1 LTALFNYNGALPDEY
16 VNAGFGGTIDFRGY
30 KYVVDFSGIPLD
42 RIPKMYFMDFDQIDM
57 LSLAQELCD
66 IISHDLFVS
75 LLPIIDHP
83 AYSWL
88 YNYNKHQLEN
98 DTALNIIAGVIR
110 VDAID
115 RSVQPQYGAIKSY
128 IDSLS
133 DLGIEVQNQDV
144 GFELS
149 NVTTDKFVVGAQETN
164 MHYFTNNKDRN
175 NTQLRRKNDGLEN
188 DFELMEEIQWDLET
202 SLKQQILPFYGFL
215 GKNAVTIPRGFG
227 AYQQI
232 MLDTSALYANG
243 VGNYY
248 VTTEMELRIA
258 LKSYGDWAKF
268 LADYS
273 ELYIEDVSND
283 KAFYKA
289 FSSDSPDN
297 TDLEKLKVLVEKQKT
312 DNPGRTYFFNRM
324 LDNLTGLESKEYA
337 VTVPRCVFNS
347 DKDYMGEDGH
357 PASPCSPPY
366 GYPLYYKRA
375 EKIGIAQAGSVSF
388 VAAHTELV
396 SNLETLEN
404 KLQEKLL
411 NDGSNLNVK
420 ELLDEAYEQIRKSS
434 KGFKGRSLSSQN
446 DALNAFNDIATF
458 SKEYQALTGQ
468 ITKIKDILETNSKL
482 IKGIKPLALDG
493 VDNSKKVHEFLKKV
507 AEENLG
513 KKFLV
518 KIPKACNLNYD
529 ENITYSTVDN
539 QPPHGFDIE
548 RGPFGFKPK
557 PINSDSGFGETL
569 GFKTTLSSLM
579 LGNLKPVFTGGFVT
593 GQMELFSHY
602 LDADAD
608 GKYSYGA
615 LKGNYNPISEK
626 WEFNYQPN
634 NDGGFFDFAL
644 HDRNLS
650 FTESFSLDDARLPLS
665 TQQMLAPRDLTNLV
679 ETNGRIK
686 CYVRYDNSQYLD
698 LSTIGK
704 DRVTQEKVEAEGLVP
719 DILEELDN
727 VNTNARFTLD
737 RIKELNDGVNDIP
750 ETVAYVSCEVDG
762 ELYMPPKHES
772 SGVYVYGRTYKW
784 LMHSQTMRLIK
795 TTDGDGCD
803 KLEPSAPEFLPIFSP
818 GEKGG
823 KTKVRVANIDFTRIY
838 NSEIDAHIIDIEKSN
853 LDSEHIYALITI
865 PGRIIPTVESR
876 YVDAFAYKNNPQ
888 AIKHNLTQDV
898 VRGPAGFDQ
907 PSPAVI
913 KENPKYPLDC
923 DIAPRFIA
931 QLNYAQKVQREAMNN
946 AGRGNLITNVSQ
958 SQPSPV
964 YPDIIA
970 IPLMSMERCYGPWL
984 SAGIED
990 DRARYSDI
998 GGKVEF
1004 VKDENLA
1011 PWNYAGY
1018 QLMNE
1023 AGKLQA
1029 QFSNSLLLFSER
1041 GGFVIPEAPTG
1052 VSLATALKTGGPL
1065 VTSISVDIG
1074 DSISTTVKMDLYTAS
1089 FGKLQKQ
1096 KELAIASITRE
1107 RQKIID
1113 QNNSMIRN
1121 GLGKKLT
1128 NSNLLGPVKGIGEA
1142 LKDTAQE
1149 TSRFIMR
1156 NNAIEFTA
1164 QQRKTSLLGV
1174 DENNSEVV
1182 KNPINIQTTPTSEED
1197 SIGRNSELDPGQQ
1210 RGLLHRQKC
1219 VKPEE
1224 YIAVASEVASIF
1236 YPFKPF
1242 IDLFSK
1248 EQFQEEQIES

>member
-1 LTALFNYNGALPDEY
+1 
-16 VNAGFGGTIDFRGY
+16 
-30 KYVVDFSGIPLD
+30 
-42 RIPKMYFMDFDQIDM
+42 
-57 LSLAQELCD
+57 
-66 IISHDLFVS
+66 
-75 LLPIIDHP
+75 
-83 AYSWL
+83 
-88 YNYNKHQLEN
+88 
-98 DTALNIIAGVIR
+98 
-110 VDAID
+110 
-115 RSVQPQYGAIKSY
+115 
-128 IDSLS
+128 
-133 DLGIEVQNQDV
+133 
-144 GFELS
+144 
-149 NVTTDKFVVGAQETN
+149 
-164 MHYFTNNKDRN
+164 
-175 NTQLRRKNDGLEN
+175 
-188 DFELMEEIQWDLET
+188 
-202 SLKQQILPFYGFL
+202 
-215 GKNAVTIPRGFG
+215 
-227 AYQQI
+227 
-232 MLDTSALYANG
+232 
-243 VGNYY
+243 
-248 VTTEMELRIA
+248 
-258 LKSYGDWAKF
+258 
-268 LADYS
+268 
-273 ELYIEDVSND
+273 
-283 KAFYKA
+283 
-289 FSSDSPDN
+289 
-297 TDLEKLKVLVEKQKT
+297 
-312 DNPGRTYFFNRM
+312 
-324 LDNLTGLESKEYA
+324 
-337 VTVPRCVFNS
+337 
-347 DKDYMGEDGH
+347 
-357 PASPCSPPY
+357 
-366 GYPLYYKRA
+366 
-375 EKIGIAQAGSVSF
+375 
-388 VAAHTELV
+388 
-396 SNLETLEN
+396 
-404 KLQEKLL
+404 
-411 NDGSNLNVK
+411 
-420 ELLDEAYEQIRKSS
+420 
-434 KGFKGRSLSSQN
+434 
-446 DALNAFNDIATF
+446 
-458 SKEYQALTGQ
+458 
-468 ITKIKDILETNSKL
+468 
-482 IKGIKPLALDG
+482 
-493 VDNSKKVHEFLKKV
+493 
-507 AEENLG
+507 
-513 KKFLV
+513 
-518 KIPKACNLNYD
+518 
-529 ENITYSTVDN
+529 
-539 QPPHGFDIE
+539 
-548 RGPFGFKPK
+548 
-557 PINSDSGFGETL
+557 
-569 GFKTTLSSLM
+569 
-579 LGNLKPVFTGGFVT
+579 
-593 GQMELFSHY
+593 
-602 LDADAD
+602 
-608 GKYSYGA
+608 
-615 LKGNYNPISEK
+615 
-626 WEFNYQPN
+626 
-634 NDGGFFDFAL
+634 
-644 HDRNLS
+644 
-650 FTESFSLDDARLPLS
+650 
-665 TQQMLAPRDLTNLV
+665 
-679 ETNGRIK
+679 
-686 CYVRYDNSQYLD
+686 
-698 LSTIGK
+698 
-704 DRVTQEKVEAEGLVP
+704 
-719 DILEELDN
+719 
-727 VNTNARFTLD
+727 
-737 RIKELNDGVNDIP
+737 
-750 ETVAYVSCEVDG
+750 
-762 ELYMPPKHES
+762 
-772 SGVYVYGRTYKW
+772 
-784 LMHSQTMRLIK
+784 
-795 TTDGDGCD
+795 
-803 KLEPSAPEFLPIFSP
+803 
-818 GEKGG
+818 
-823 KTKVRVANIDFTRIY
+823 
-838 NSEIDAHIIDIEKSN
+838 
-853 LDSEHIYALITI
+853 
-865 PGRIIPTVESR
+865 
-876 YVDAFAYKNNPQ
+876 
-888 AIKHNLTQDV
+888 V

-1149 TSRFIMR
+1149 TSRLIMR